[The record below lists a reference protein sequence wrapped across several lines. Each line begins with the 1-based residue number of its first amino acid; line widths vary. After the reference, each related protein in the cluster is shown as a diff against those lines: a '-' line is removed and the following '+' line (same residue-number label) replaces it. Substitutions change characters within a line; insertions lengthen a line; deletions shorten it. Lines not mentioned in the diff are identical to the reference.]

1 MKIFKASLFIL
12 ALSALF
18 CSGLSAQSDLEK
30 GFANPPQSAKAFI
43 WLPEWYLKNQPKPD
57 DGKIA
62 FSVVKLFEV
71 DEPLYDSG
79 RVGPVVIRTAI
90 EK

>member
-30 GFANPPQSAKAFI
+30 GFANPPQSAKV
-43 WLPEWYLKNQPKPD
+43 PEWYLKNQPKPD